1 MTDDLSNGP
10 INFERIKA
18 ATRIL
23 RRSAKNLCA
32 LAFGND
38 PFVVGTPGRR
48 KRAQWIADLWPQ
60 LGLPAGV
67 HDRRVH
73 YRLISMAEPMRRHN
87 GQPYENT
94 QACWKGLHAAIRDA
108 RFLGLLGPNTII
120 DRRSP
125 KPMIHF
131 EPMFDRRAAI
141 ESKSGWAYCLDPDAH
156 LTAVSIGAGKIDVQ
170 LPEVPDLAVRA
181 TLYDPIIDLPRLALA
196 HPPAI
201 AERYMLEIWVEKSTL
216 NDVVVPLGRELDV
229 NIVTGTGDMSA
240 TQCEQFV
247 ERARRSGKPVRVLY
261 VSDFDPQG
269 ENMPCGVARK
279 IEFALRNLP
288 EEKLDVQV
296 RAVALTHA
304 QCVEFQLP
312 RTPMNDRKRAA
323 KWSARYG
330 EGQTEVDA
338 LEAVAPGA
346 LERILRAEVERYRDE
361 TIDRRI
367 EDATAVFIRRL
378 EAVNVEVRAQHADDI
393 AAVETVINAGRAEI
407 EQMRGELAA
416 VVEPMREELTDLKDR
431 VRNEMTVL
439 ADRMRQELTQT
450 IDQLREEAERTT
462 APMREALERLFV
474 TFRKRM
480 RPIDHNLRDLAQPL
494 IDKMKAELNE
504 AAPTYDWPQPIAD
517 EDEAALYDSKRPY
530 LEQLDHY
537 HRHQGKKLLKLFER
551 RTYPRVCIV
560 CGKTFASIKPEA
572 EVCQNV
578 TCWRKNRQRKAM
590 LKG

>member
-1 MTDDLSNGP
+1 
-10 INFERIKA
+10 
-18 ATRIL
+18 
-23 RRSAKNLCA
+23 
-32 LAFGND
+32 
-38 PFVVGTPGRR
+38 
-48 KRAQWIADLWPQ
+48 
-60 LGLPAGV
+60 LGVLFHP
-67 HDRRVH
+67 
-73 YRLISMAEPMRRHN
+73 E
-87 GQPYENT
+87 
-94 QACWKGLHAAIRDA
+94 
-108 RFLGLLGPNTII
+108 
-120 DRRSP
+120 
-125 KPMIHF
+125 
-131 EPMFDRRAAI
+131 
-141 ESKSGWAYCLDPDAH
+141 AH
-156 LTAVSIGAGKIDVQ
+156 LADFNIGVGNVE
-170 LPEVPDLAVRA
+170 LPEVTDLALRA
-181 TLYDPIIDLPRLALA
+181 ELHDPFLILPRLALA

-240 TQCEQFV
+240 TQCEEFV

-288 EEKLDVQV
+288 ETERLDVQV

-312 RTPMNDRKRAA
+312 RTPMQDRKRAA
-323 KWSARYG
+323 KWSARHG

-346 LERILRAEVERYRDE
+346 LERILRNEIARYRDE

-367 EDATAVFIRRL
+367 RDAAAEFGWQLETVNAEIRAR
-378 EAVNVEVRAQHADDI
+378 HADEI
-393 AAVETVINAGRAEI
+393 ALVETARRNASAEI
-407 EQMRGELAA
+407 ARMGEELAA
-416 VVEPMREELTDLKDR
+416 VAGPMREELTNLQDR
-431 VRNEMTVL
+431 MRQELTAL
-439 ADRMRQELTQT
+439 ADRMRQEFAQVTERMRQ
-450 IDQLREEAERTT
+450 EAERATT
-462 APMREALERLFV
+462 PMREALERLLA
-474 TFRKRM
+474 TLRERM
-480 RPIDHNLRDLAQPL
+480 APIDRNFRQLGNPL
-494 IDKMKAELNE
+494 VDKMQRELNE
-504 AAPTYDWPQPIAD
+504 AIPAYEWPQPIAD

-578 TCWRKNRQRKAM
+578 TCWRKNRQRKAL